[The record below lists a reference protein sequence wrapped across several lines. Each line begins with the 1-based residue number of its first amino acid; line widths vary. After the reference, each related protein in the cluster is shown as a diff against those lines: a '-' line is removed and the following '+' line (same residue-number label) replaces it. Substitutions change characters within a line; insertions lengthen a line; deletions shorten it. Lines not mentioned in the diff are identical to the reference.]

1 MINKMVVANLTHR
14 PTRSFIAASA
24 IALEVTMILLVVSV
38 FYGYLNGSKEN
49 QTDIGWDLMVYPPGS
64 SMFLG
69 TGGAPIS
76 IKVGDV
82 LRRIPNVSVA
92 APVIWSIN
100 TKPFE
105 LIYGID
111 LDSYEKLIPAFRVIS
126 GRVFQSPNDVIVD
139 DFSTR
144 MSHTKV
150 GDTIQVLNKP
160 FHISGVVPHGVG
172 GRKFIPLSTMQELQ
186 GAEGH
191 VSAFYLKLANPTDL
205 AQVTDAIKNTP
216 GMQQY
221 SVISQQE
228 YLTMMMPDNIPGFN
242 VAVRIVIGIA
252 VVVGFLVIFQ
262 SMYNAIMERTREIG
276 ILKSLGAS
284 KLYIV
289 NVVLR
294 ETTVLAILGTAAG
307 IAISFI
313 VRHIIL
319 IERPVLHLF
328 WSYQWVL
335 WATLI
340 ALFGALCGALY
351 PAVKAAGRDP
361 IDALAYE

>member
-1 MINKMVVANLTHR
+1 MINKMVVANLAHR

-24 IALEVTMILLVVSV
+24 IALEVAMILLVVSV

-82 LRRIPNVSVA
+82 LLRRIPNVSVA

-111 LDSYEKLIPAFRVIS
+111 LNSYEKLIPGFRVIA
-126 GRVFQSPNDVIVD
+126 GTPFQSPTDVIVD
-139 DFSTR
+139 DYSAQ

-150 GDTIQVLNKP
+150 GDTIQV
-160 FHISGVVPHGVG
+160 
-172 GRKFIPLSTMQELQ
+172 
-186 GAEGH
+186 AEGH
-191 VSAFYLKLANPTDL
+191 VSAFYLKLANPADL
-205 AQVTDAIKNTP
+205 AQVTKAIKNTP

-221 SVISQQE
+221 SVISQEE

-294 ETTVLAILGTAAG
+294 ETTILAILGTAAG

-313 VRHIIL
+313 VRHVIL

-340 ALFGALCGALY
+340 ALLGALCGALY
-351 PAVKAAGRDP
+351 PAVKAARRDP

>member
-1 MINKMVVANLTHR
+1 MINKMVVANLAHR

-24 IALEVTMILLVVSV
+24 VALEVTMILLVVSV

-82 LRRIPNVSVA
+82 LRGIPNVSVA

-111 LDSYEKLIPAFRVIS
+111 LNSYEKLIPGFRIIS
-126 GRVFQSPNDVIVD
+126 GRPFQSPNDVIVD
-139 DFSTR
+139 DYSTQ

-160 FHISGVVPHGVG
+160 FHICGVVPHGVG
-172 GRKFIPLSTMQELQ
+172 GRKFIPLLTMQELQ

-205 AQVTDAIKNTP
+205 AQVTDAIKSTP

-221 SVISQQE
+221 SVISRE
-228 YLTMMMPDNIPGFN
+228 DYLTMMMPDNVPGFN
-242 VAVRIVIGIA
+242 IAVRIVIGIA

-262 SMYNAIMERTREIG
+262 SMYTAIMERTREIG

-294 ETTVLAILGTAAG
+294 ETTVLAILGIAAG

-313 VRHIIL
+313 VRRVIL
-319 IERPVLHLF
+319 AERPVMHLF

-340 ALFGALCGALY
+340 ALLGALGGALY
-351 PAVKAAGRDP
+351 PAVKAARRDP